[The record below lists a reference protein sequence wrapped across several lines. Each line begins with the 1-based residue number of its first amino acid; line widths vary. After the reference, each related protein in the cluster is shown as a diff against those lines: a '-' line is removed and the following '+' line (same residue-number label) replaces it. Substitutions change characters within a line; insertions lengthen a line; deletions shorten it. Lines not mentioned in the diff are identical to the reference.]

1 MMSTFTRSASASPD
15 GRREPDTRSEHEDEE
30 QENLYDEEENLYDEE
45 DEEENDLCGTP
56 VRVKTPEQAPAQVD
70 QYSDPPE
77 SPSEFRMEYVKENGV
92 TGFMLKVAVSQ
103 TRQSLI
109 KIPKS

>member
-1 MMSTFTRSASASPD
+1 MSTFTRSASASPD

-30 QENLYDEEENLYDEE
+30 QENLYDEE
-45 DEEENDLCGTP
+45 DEEEDDLCGTP

-103 TRQSLI
+103 TFQSLI
-109 KIPKS
+109 TIPKG